1 LPFAAKRLAAQAGAV
16 LEACAHLPNQA
27 LLSAPA
33 GVDSILPGKKLQNRF
48 QDCETAI
55 PDYGFA
61 PRHDP
66 PRPNQKPHS
75 DMKDLSKYRNIGIF
89 AHVDAGKTTT
99 TERILKLTGKIH
111 KIGEV
116 HDGASTMD
124 FMEQEAER
132 GITIQSAATTCF
144 WKGYQFNVIDTPGHV
159 DFTIEVYRSL
169 KVLDGGVGVFC
180 GSGGVEPQSET
191 NWRYANDSKVSRVI
205 YVNKLDRTGADFYRV
220 VAQVKKI
227 LGALPLVMVLPI
239 GIEGDF
245 SGVVDLLTM
254 KAHVWDESGQ
264 PENFKIEEIPA
275 DMVEKAKEYRAAL
288 IDIAVEQ
295 DDAAME
301 KYLEGVEPDIET
313 LKKCIR
319 KGTIDLVFF
328 PTYCGS
334 SFKNK
339 GLQLVLDA
347 VVDYLPSPTD
357 VRPLPEV
364 DAEGNETGKF
374 AIIDPKAPFRGLAF
388 KIMDDKFGALT
399 FTRIY
404 SGTIKKGDT
413 VLNSFTGKT
422 ERISRMVEMHAD
434 DRKEIDSAQAGDIV
448 AIVGLKNVQTGHT
461 LCDEKNPATL
471 EPMVFP
477 DPVISIAVAPKD
489 KANAEKLAN
498 AIGKMIQEDP
508 SFRVE
513 TDEET
518 KEMIL
523 KGMGELH
530 LDIKIDILKRTHKV
544 EVIVGAPQVAY
555 RETITKEISDSYT
568 HKKQSGGSGQFAKID
583 YRIEPGEAGTGFI
596 FESKVVGGNVPKE
609 YIPAVEKGFKGMVSK
624 GPLAGYP
631 CLDFK
636 VVLLDGGSHAVD
648 SSALAFEIASKAAY
662 RQTMPKAGPQILEPI
677 MKLDVFAPEEKVGDV
692 IGDLNRRR
700 GVIQG
705 QDSTPGGIRVKAEAP
720 LSAMFGYIGDLR
732 TMTSGRGQFSM
743 EFSHYA
749 PCPKNVSDDVI
760 AKAKAKEEALRAAK

>member
-1 LPFAAKRLAAQAGAV
+1 FR
-16 LEACAHLPNQA
+16 
-27 LLSAPA
+27 
-33 GVDSILPGKKLQNRF
+33 
-48 QDCETAI
+48 
-55 PDYGFA
+55 
-61 PRHDP
+61 
-66 PRPNQKPHS
+66 
-75 DMKDLSKYRNIGIF
+75 
-89 AHVDAGKTTT
+89 
-99 TERILKLTGKIH
+99 
-111 KIGEV
+111 
-116 HDGASTMD
+116 
-124 FMEQEAER
+124 
-132 GITIQSAATTCF
+132 
-144 WKGYQFNVIDTPGHV
+144 KGYQFNVIDTPGHV

-191 NWRYANDSKVSRVI
+191 NWRYANDSGVSRVI
-205 YVNKLDRTGADFYRV
+205 YVNKLDRIGADFYRV
-220 VAQVKKI
+220 VGQVKKI

-239 GIEGDF
+239 GTESEF
-245 SGVVDLLTM
+245 VGVVDLLTM
-254 KAHVWDESGQ
+254 KAHIWDESGQ
-264 PENFKIEEIPA
+264 PENFTIEEIPA
-275 DMVEKAKEYRAAL
+275 DMLDKAKEYRAQL
-288 IDIAVEQ
+288 IETAVEQ
-295 DDAAME
+295 DDAIME
-301 KYLEGVEPDIET
+301 SYLDGTEPSIDEI
-313 LKKCIR
+313 KKCIR
-319 KGTIDLVFF
+319 KGTIDLAFF

-339 GLQLVLDA
+339 GLQLMLDA
-347 VVDYLPSPTD
+347 VVDYLPAPTD
-357 VRPLPEV
+357 VKPLPEV
-364 DAEGNETGKF
+364 DAEGKETGKF
-374 AIIDPKAPFRGLAF
+374 AIIDPAAPFRGLAF

-461 LCDEKNPATL
+461 LCDEKFPATL

-513 TDEET
+513 TDDET
-518 KEMIL
+518 NEMIL

-544 EVIVGAPQVAY
+544 EVTVGAPQVAY
-555 RETITKEISDSYT
+555 RETITKAVNDSYT

-583 YRIEPGEAGTGFI
+583 YTIEPGEPGSGFI
-596 FESKVVGGNVPKE
+596 FESKVTGGSIPKE
-609 YIPAVEKGFKGMVSK
+609 FIPAVEKGFKTCVDK

-636 VVLLDGGSHAVD
+636 VMLNEGGFHAVD
-648 SSALAFEIASKAAY
+648 SSNIAFEIAAKAAY
-662 RQTMPKAGPQILEPI
+662 RQTMVKCAPQILEPM

-700 GVIQG
+700 GMIQG
-705 QDSTPGGIRVKAEAP
+705 QEPSPGGIRVKAEAP

-749 PCPKNVSDDVI
+749 PCPRNVSDDVI